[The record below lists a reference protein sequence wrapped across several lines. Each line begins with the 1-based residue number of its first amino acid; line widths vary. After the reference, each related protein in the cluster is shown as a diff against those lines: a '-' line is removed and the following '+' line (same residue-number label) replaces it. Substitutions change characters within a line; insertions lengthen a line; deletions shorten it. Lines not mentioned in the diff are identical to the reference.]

1 MAALGPWEAKGRAP
15 PPPLAGNEGRFFG
28 GVLVLGAASS
38 TGVEGIVVENL
49 ADEDEVGNAKVAGQC
64 DGRGS

>member
-1 MAALGPWEAKGRAP
+1 MTALGPWEAERRASSP
-15 PPPLAGNEGRFFG
+15 PVANEGRFFR

-38 TGVEGIVVENL
+38 TGVEGVVVKNL

-64 DGRGS
+64 NGRGS